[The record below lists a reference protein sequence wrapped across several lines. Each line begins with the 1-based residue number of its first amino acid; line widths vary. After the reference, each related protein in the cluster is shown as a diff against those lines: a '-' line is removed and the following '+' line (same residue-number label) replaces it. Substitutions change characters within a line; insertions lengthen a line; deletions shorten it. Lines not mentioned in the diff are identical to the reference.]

1 MVYIIICMTFVSIAM
16 LYYGILL
23 YLLRKTSME
32 MNKKVGPMDTNDEMF
47 NLEHD
52 LVIKWDRKMFLFY
65 GIGFILINIG
75 YFVYYKI
82 LLA

>member
-1 MVYIIICMTFVSIAM
+1 MTFVSIAM
-16 LYYGILL
+16 ISYGILL
-23 YLLRKTSME
+23 YFLRKTSME
-32 MNKKVGPMDTNDEMF
+32 ITKKVGPMDTNDEMF

-75 YFVYYKI
+75 YFVYYKT